1 MIRLPLAM
9 NQAKPVS
16 MFFSKNSV
24 VGLASAALALMLWT
38 LPDAGMAQSSDVLDI
53 AGERVSLDDFQHV
66 YGKNNR
72 DSVYSVEALD
82 DYMELFINFK
92 LKVREAEAMGMDT
105 AEAFITELAGYR
117 SQLARPYLVD
127 GDLLDAMVEEAYQRK
142 GMEVRASHILVSVED
157 NATPADTLA
166 AWNRIQ
172 GIRARVT
179 SGEDFEAVA
188 RSKNGS
194 DDPSAAS
201 NGGDLG
207 WFTAFQMVYPFECA
221 AFNTPEGE
229 VSTVVRTRFGYHI
242 LNVVGKRKARG
253 EVQVAHIMVRMPADA
268 PQDQVANAEGRI
280 QEVKRLLLSGESFE
294 SLALKYSEDP
304 STANKGGLLPWFGTG
319 KMVESFEDAAFG
331 LEEPGD
337 LAGPVRTDYGFHLL
351 KLMDKKTLPT
361 FEESRRELSKKV
373 RRDSRAEITKTSFVR
388 ALKGE
393 YGATV
398 SNRRREAL
406 KAAATKIDSLFYP
419 GHPLEG
425 VRKSELG
432 RTLFSVAGSPR
443 TVEDFL
449 TWANA
454 GKIRNVD
461 RPQATMV
468 SEEIDNYVAQELL
481 AYEDTQL
488 EAKHND
494 FRLLMEEYHDGIL
507 LFELTDQ
514 KVWSRAVKD
523 TTGLMEFHGQ
533 NRNEFMWEER
543 LDAGIHTCE
552 DAKIAKKVR
561 KELRKNSDIEGLR
574 RELIAERPLALRN
587 EFGKFVEGENGW
599 ADRAFE
605 ALRDGSLAPD
615 KHGLTILETTE
626 GGDQII
632 LVHVKEHLMPMPKAL
647 DECRGQA
654 IAAYQDH
661 LEKEWI
667 MELRRKYPHDINREA
682 LYSLVR
688 K

>member
-253 EVQVAHIMVRMPADA
+253 EVQVAHIMVRMPSDA

-406 KAAATKIDSLFYP
+406 KAAAIKVDSLFYP

-461 RPQATMV
+461 RPQAAMV

-533 NRNEFMWEER
+533 NRSEFMWEER

-632 LVHVKEHLMPMPKAL
+632 LVHVKEHMMPEPKEL

>member
-142 GMEVRASHILVSVED
+142 GMEVRASHILVSVDD

-406 KAAATKIDSLFYP
+406 KAAAIKVDSLFYP

-461 RPQATMV
+461 RPQAAMV
-468 SEEIDNYVAQELL
+468 SQEIDNYVAQELL

-632 LVHVKEHLMPMPKAL
+632 LVHVRQHMMPEPKEL

>member
-142 GMEVRASHILVSVED
+142 GMEVRASHILVSVDD

-253 EVQVAHIMVRMPADA
+253 EVQVAHIMVRMPSDA

-393 YGATV
+393 YGATI

-461 RPQATMV
+461 RPQAAMV
-468 SEEIDNYVAQELL
+468 SQEIDNYVAQELL

-632 LVHVKEHLMPMPKAL
+632 LVHVKEHMMPEPKEL

>member
-142 GMEVRASHILVSVED
+142 GMEVRASHILVSVDD

-253 EVQVAHIMVRMPADA
+253 EVQVAHIMVRMPSDA

-406 KAAATKIDSLFYP
+406 KAAAIKVDSLFYP

-461 RPQATMV
+461 RPQAAMV
-468 SEEIDNYVAQELL
+468 LEEIDNYVAQELL

-632 LVHVKEHLMPMPKAL
+632 LVHVKEHMMPEPKEL

>member
-16 MFFSKNSV
+16 MFFFKNSV

-142 GMEVRASHILVSVED
+142 GMEVRASHILVSVDD

-406 KAAATKIDSLFYP
+406 KAAAIKVDSLFYP

-461 RPQATMV
+461 RPQAAMV
-468 SEEIDNYVAQELL
+468 SQEIDNYVAQELL

-632 LVHVKEHLMPMPKAL
+632 LVHVKEHMMPEPKEL